1 MIDLKRAGTSY
12 NTIAVYNWND
22 NGNKSWG
29 RQYIGLRGKK
39 IGDEYV
45 GISVEDRL
53 QVPIAL
59 QNIGG
64 VQEIEALNHEG
75 VAINLI
81 GNAGYTAFV
90 HGQINNKNDSSRES
104 VLTKTSF
111 TGPFTI
117 TAPLEVRSTLWIGSS
132 AKPPL
137 EKGISALEFSSNEFG
152 RGSKFN
158 PGAYIDIEKSTN
170 TTPLQGDENAYNNTR
185 LIFSNSGL
193 TWSYSNYIHNLGVL
207 RSSPLVNPSQGTSL
221 ATSSFEFNTVY
232 ISSNHVN
239 PDNQPSPPP
248 LSRY

>member
-1 MIDLKRAGTSY
+1 MR
-12 NTIAVYNWND
+12 
-22 NGNKSWG
+22 
-29 RQYIGLRGKK
+29 
-39 IGDEYV
+39 
-45 GISVEDRL
+45 
-53 QVPIAL
+53 
-59 QNIGG
+59 
-64 VQEIEALNHEG
+64 G

-81 GNAGYTAFV
+81 GNAGYIQLSV
-90 HGQINNKNDSSRES
+90 QGQINNKTTRVGKAFSQKQ
-104 VLTKTSF
+104 VLQGHLHNYCSTK
-111 TGPFTI
+111 GKVY
-117 TAPLEVRSTLWIGSS
+117 LMDRVLS

-232 ISSNHVN
+232 ISSNHVK
-239 PDNQPSPPP
+239 
-248 LSRY
+248 SR